1 MNNEYSSDGRLI
13 MNNEYSDE
21 VKEEMEKYVIDLLY
35 KRQGKRRNQFRTDIE
50 SFINSVDVD
59 IRHIE
64 EGYDR
69 GLISTETAD
78 ELYENLR
85 REKKY
90 MKSFLLRFDSEILEV
105 ELSE

>member
-1 MNNEYSSDGRLI
+1 

-21 VKEEMEKYVIDLLY
+21 VKEEMEKYIIDLLY
-35 KRQGKRRNQFRTDIE
+35 KRQGKRRNQFRNDIE

-69 GLISTETAD
+69 GLVSPETAD
-78 ELYENLR
+78 DVVEKLR